1 MIQRTMDWLQFF
13 GARKAALV
21 LAGSLT
27 IAGCGGSS
35 GGDSSSADPASGNVA
50 FSGVVTDPAIVGSSV
65 RLVNSEGEVLSRL
78 AQTGINGEFQLE
90 LDAEQAEE
98 VAGILATGGKDSVTG
113 LDFSGLALTAPI
125 DGAGDSLVVSPLT
138 TLLGSKGEQELA
150 QILGLSEAEIKG
162 DPAASVNAQRAS
174 MLLSEL
180 MVALRGVEDANDL
193 IADALAAAGTDTTG
207 GANFIAAAE
216 RLEASELTTGSVD
229 LALQSLAKRVAALN
243 LLITDPQATPKDTV
257 EAFNRINL
265 REGVEQYFIFNLGL
279 SETEQLASNADNV
292 ADAIWGAIGKRGVP
306 AESSALLNMVRFVLL
321 DNNVAV
327 TELAAGSVALPTAIG
342 ADGVLLQLANRNYVD
357 VTQPLASGEEL
368 GDDNA
373 ARVDY
378 FFRSDASPYFR
389 ALQLFEG
396 VYDDAL
402 LDPIYGV
409 AAAGQASA
417 GLIDEAE
424 LTVSASVF
432 GAVERA
438 LAYRSIGLALLD
450 QGDSSAAGD
459 YLKRSRD
466 IYVSYLEAKSDPS
479 GPLELDGDDAA
490 YFQQLSDDFLEA
502 GDEAES
508 NASFDRISTYLTAQQ
523 GTYSTAYARLVYAMK
538 RNMEELFEAESDRVV
553 TANRAFRE
561 AVYGLGSN
569 GTTRNCNSVRNS
581 LLADVADFAV
591 RLNDTVA
598 VSEALGA
605 FSQSFDN
612 ACDVSWSSRISE
624 RFAYS
629 FGYLERAD
637 EFRQLVE
644 QKVLPE
650 SEQYASSALAALFLY
665 DALAKVEEGDLEGA
679 INVIVASTTDIED
692 QLQALTYDDIIDRN
706 YLAGTLYARGEKDKA
721 RQVLD
726 FAYDLSISNEF
737 YNQTSPTTFT
747 ANGCAEMSLRYQQW
761 ESDELAQEKMRLCK
775 DEVTGRDN
783 QQSTNDQFLVRAVL
797 IPKYQRVGL
806 VDETLELVQ
815 SYNDLI
821 PILQTPSDRLA
832 KTLVAGEFFAS
843 AGSSEKAEQNLT
855 STWDLAKDL
864 VNASTTDE
872 ELVDAVESWVNVSKY
887 HADVADIIR
896 ENLRGENAVLTR
908 SVADL
913 RASAIAELTSG
924 EGIQSSIGQ
933 LNSPEDRE
941 DLYSDVVSQLARARA
956 FDQATAVAQKAD
968 TTPDINSRLKLV
980 AEELVSYDDFPG
992 TTVIRFDFDQDGLPD
1007 FFSPQSTAEERTT
1020 LGVAMDSDIDGDG
1033 IFDTTD
1039 IAPYDALNAD

>member
-1 MIQRTMDWLQFF
+1 MTPRAMGWLQFF
-13 GARKAALV
+13 GGRKAALI
-21 LAGSLT
+21 LAGSLAV
-27 IAGCGGSS
+27 AGCGGGS
-35 GGDSSSADPASGNVA
+35 GGNSASADSASGNVT
-50 FSGVVTDPAIVGSSV
+50 FGGIVTDPAIVGSSV
-65 RLVNSEGEVLSRL
+65 RLVNSDGDVLSRL
-78 AQTGINGEFQLE
+78 GQTGINGEFQLE
-90 LDAEQAEE
+90 LDAEQAED
-98 VAGILATGGKDSVTG
+98 VAGILATGGKDSLTG
-113 LDFSGLALTAPI
+113 LEFSGLVLTAPV
-125 DGAGDSLVVSPLT
+125 DGAGDSLIVSPLT
-138 TLLGSKGEQELA
+138 TLLGSMGEQELA

-162 DPAASVNAQRAS
+162 DPTASAKSQRAS

-180 MVALRGVEDANDL
+180 MVALRGVDDANDL
-193 IADALAAAGTDTTG
+193 IVDALAAAGTDTTG

-216 RLEASELTTGSVD
+216 RLEASELTSDTVD
-229 LALQSLAKRVAALN
+229 LALQALGRRVAALN
-243 LLITDPQATPKDTV
+243 ALVTDPQTTAQDTV

-265 REGVEQYFIFNLGL
+265 RAGVGQYFISNLGL
-279 SETEQLASNADNV
+279 SETEQLVSNADSL
-292 ADAIWGAIGKRGVP
+292 ADAIWDAIGKRGVP
-306 AESSALLNMVRFVLL
+306 ADSSALLNMVRFVLL
-321 DNNVAV
+321 DNNVSV
-327 TELAAGSVALPTAIG
+327 TELAADNIALPADIG

-389 ALQLFEG
+389 ALQLFDG
-396 VYDDAL
+396 VFDDAL
-402 LDPIYGV
+402 LDPIYGAV
-409 AAAGQASA
+409 AAGQASA

-438 LAYRSIGLALLD
+438 LGYRSIGLALLD
-450 QGDSSAAGD
+450 QGDSSAAVD
-459 YLKRSRD
+459 YLKKSRD

-508 NASFDRISTYLTAQQ
+508 NASFDRISTYLAAQQ

-538 RNMEELFEAESDRVV
+538 RNIEELFEVESDRVV

-569 GTTRNCNSVRNS
+569 GTTSNCNSVRNA
-581 LLADVADFAV
+581 LLADVADFAI
-591 RLNDTVA
+591 RLNDTAA
-598 VSEALGA
+598 VGEALSA

-612 ACDVSWSSRISE
+612 ACDVSWSARIAE

-629 FGYLERAD
+629 FGYLGRAD

-650 SEQYASSALAALFLY
+650 SESYASSALAALSLY
-665 DALAKVEEGDLEGA
+665 DALARVEEGDLDGA
-679 INVIVASTTDIED
+679 INVIVASTTEIED
-692 QLQALTYDDIIDRN
+692 QLQALTYDDLTDRN

-726 FAYDLSISNEF
+726 YAYDLSISDEF

-747 ANGCAEMSLRYQQW
+747 ANGCAELSLRYQQW

-775 DEVTGRDN
+775 GEVTGRDN

-797 IPKYQRVGL
+797 IPKYQRVDL
-806 VDETLELVQ
+806 VEETLELVQ

-821 PILQTPSDRLA
+821 PVLQTPSDRLA

-843 AGSSEKAEQNLT
+843 AGASEKAEQNLT
-855 STWDLAKDL
+855 GAWDLAKDL

-887 HADVADIIR
+887 HADVAAIIR
-896 ENLRGENAVLTR
+896 ENLRGENAALTQR
-908 SVADL
+908 VADL
-913 RASAIAELTSG
+913 RSSATSELTAG
-924 EGIQSSIGQ
+924 EGIQSYIDQ
-933 LNSPEDRE
+933 LNSPETRE
-941 DLYSDVVSQLARARA
+941 YLYSEVVSQLARSRA
-956 FDQATAVAQKAD
+956 FDQAAALALQAA
-968 TTPDINSRLKLV
+968 TTPDKNNRLKLV
-980 AEELVSYDDFPG
+980 ADELVSYDDFPG

-1007 FFSPQSTAEERTT
+1007 FFSPQSTPEERAA
-1020 LGVAMDSDIDGDG
+1020 LGVALDPDIDGDG
-1033 IFDTTD
+1033 VFDTTD
-1039 IAPYDALNAD
+1039 ISPYDAA